1 MPLTVADIDRW
12 NAQAVREVFH
22 AASARAEVTFEAS
35 RQLAAL
41 SIFANSGGK
50 TAEAAAHHNA
60 GIRRDLDAHGNEALA
75 VARAADRAADG
86 IVKVQSELAAL
97 RHAAA
102 AAELTIDALINRVVP
117 IPGLRSTEAQWARTL
132 AKQTELQAELDA
144 IMAEANAVDEEL
156 ASAVNMAD
164 GDAPI
169 PADSGPPVGP
179 EGLTPTQLASDA
191 NEERLREERAR
202 LQAHLERLQAEYDQL
217 SVRAARDY
225 HNGILDGDAVGRLAA
240 LTDELSAAR
249 GRLGELDAVDEALSR
264 APETYLTQLQ
274 IPEDPNQQVLAAVA
288 VGNPD
293 TAANVS
299 VTVPGVGSTTR
310 GALPGMVTEARDLRS
325 EVIRQLNAAG
335 KPASVATI
343 AWMGYHPP
351 PNPLDTGSAGD
362 LWQTMTDGQ
371 AHAGAADLSRYLQQV
386 RANNPSGHLT
396 VLGHSYGSL
405 TASLALQ
412 DLDAQSAHP
421 VNDVVFYGSPGLEL
435 YSPAQLGLDHGHAYV
450 MQAPHDLITNLVA
463 PLAPLHGW
471 GLDPYLTPGFTEL
484 SSQAGFDPGGIWRDG
499 VYAQPLR
506 AKPPL
511 EDAKDQYRAAVTQL
525 ANAITALVPGLTWRT
540 DMDTW
545 TGCGGEYEWTRAK
558 AAYFMIVFSGPIPDD
573 KWLQA
578 VQIVKD
584 GVEQFGATGFGV
596 MKNKP
601 ADHDV
606 YFAGH
611 GDVEF
616 KCSTQKAAV
625 LTAQSDCR
633 ISRTDTPKPSP
644 TP

>member
-1 MPLTVADIDRW
+1 MHSA
-12 NAQAVREVFH
+12 AQVTTQGEGLAVGHLSSDYRMQAAQFGWQG
-22 AASARAEVTFEAS
+22 ASAMALNAKMDDWLDAS
-35 RQLAAL
+35 RAL
-41 SIFANSGGK
+41 LTRIGDHAFGLQ
-50 TAEAAAHHNA
+50 EAA
-60 GIRRDLDAHGNEALA
+60 IRVPPIDIGHGQWHESHPTRTSYDVGGNTHLGE
-75 VARAADRAADG
+75 R
-86 IVKVQSELAAL
+86 L
-97 RHAAA
+97 RP
-102 AAELTIDALINRVVP
+102 LRLRRRM
-117 IPGLRSTEAQWARTL
+117 LRSTEAQWARTL

-499 VYAQPLR
+499 VYAHGDYPRSFLDAAGQPQLR
-506 AKPPL
+506 MSGYNLAAIAAGLPDNTVGPPL
-511 EDAKDQYRAAVTQL
+511 LPPILGGGMPAAPGP
-525 ANAITALVPGLTWRT
+525 ALR
-540 DMDTW
+540 
-545 TGCGGEYEWTRAK
+545 GGR
-558 AAYFMIVFSGPIPDD
+558 
-573 KWLQA
+573 
-578 VQIVKD
+578 
-584 GVEQFGATGFGV
+584 
-596 MKNKP
+596 
-601 ADHDV
+601 
-606 YFAGH
+606 
-611 GDVEF
+611 
-616 KCSTQKAAV
+616 
-625 LTAQSDCR
+625 
-633 ISRTDTPKPSP
+633 
-644 TP
+644 

>member
-144 IMAEANAVDEEL
+144 IMAEAN
-156 ASAVNMAD
+156 
-164 GDAPI
+164 
-169 PADSGPPVGP
+169 
-179 EGLTPTQLASDA
+179 
-191 NEERLREERAR
+191 
-202 LQAHLERLQAEYDQL
+202 
-217 SVRAARDY
+217 
-225 HNGILDGDAVGRLAA
+225 
-240 LTDELSAAR
+240 
-249 GRLGELDAVDEALSR
+249 AVDEALSR

-499 VYAQPLR
+499 VYAHGDYPRSFLDAAGQPQLR
-506 AKPPL
+506 MSGYNLAAIAAGLPDNTVGPPL
-511 EDAKDQYRAAVTQL
+511 LPPILGGGMPAAPGP
-525 ANAITALVPGLTWRT
+525 ALR
-540 DMDTW
+540 
-545 TGCGGEYEWTRAK
+545 GGR
-558 AAYFMIVFSGPIPDD
+558 
-573 KWLQA
+573 
-578 VQIVKD
+578 
-584 GVEQFGATGFGV
+584 
-596 MKNKP
+596 
-601 ADHDV
+601 
-606 YFAGH
+606 
-611 GDVEF
+611 
-616 KCSTQKAAV
+616 
-625 LTAQSDCR
+625 
-633 ISRTDTPKPSP
+633 
-644 TP
+644 

>member
-117 IPGLRSTEAQWARTL
+117 IPGLRSTEAQWAPTL

-499 VYAQPLR
+499 VYAHGDYPRSFLDAAGQPQLR
-506 AKPPL
+506 MSGYNLAAIAAGLPDNTVGPPL
-511 EDAKDQYRAAVTQL
+511 LPPILGGGMPAAPGP
-525 ANAITALVPGLTWRT
+525 ALR
-540 DMDTW
+540 
-545 TGCGGEYEWTRAK
+545 GGR
-558 AAYFMIVFSGPIPDD
+558 
-573 KWLQA
+573 
-578 VQIVKD
+578 
-584 GVEQFGATGFGV
+584 
-596 MKNKP
+596 
-601 ADHDV
+601 
-606 YFAGH
+606 
-611 GDVEF
+611 
-616 KCSTQKAAV
+616 
-625 LTAQSDCR
+625 
-633 ISRTDTPKPSP
+633 
-644 TP
+644 

>member
-1 MPLTVADIDRW
+1 M
-12 NAQAVREVFH
+12 
-22 AASARAEVTFEAS
+22 
-35 RQLAAL
+35 
-41 SIFANSGGK
+41 
-50 TAEAAAHHNA
+50 
-60 GIRRDLDAHGNEALA
+60 
-75 VARAADRAADG
+75 
-86 IVKVQSELAAL
+86 
-97 RHAAA
+97 
-102 AAELTIDALINRVVP
+102 
-117 IPGLRSTEAQWARTL
+117 
-132 AKQTELQAELDA
+132 
-144 IMAEANAVDEEL
+144 
-156 ASAVNMAD
+156 
-164 GDAPI
+164 
-169 PADSGPPVGP
+169 
-179 EGLTPTQLASDA
+179 
-191 NEERLREERAR
+191 
-202 LQAHLERLQAEYDQL
+202 
-217 SVRAARDY
+217 RAARDY

-421 VNDVVFYGSPGLEL
+421 VNDVVFYGSPGLSCTARRSSGSITGTL
-435 YSPAQLGLDHGHAYV
+435 MSCRPPR
-450 MQAPHDLITNLVA
+450 PHHQSGGAVGA
-463 PLAPLHGW
+463 AARMGPGPLS
-471 GLDPYLTPGFTEL
+471 DPGFTEL

-499 VYAQPLR
+499 VYA
-506 AKPPL
+506 
-511 EDAKDQYRAAVTQL
+511 
-525 ANAITALVPGLTWRT
+525 
-540 DMDTW
+540 
-545 TGCGGEYEWTRAK
+545 
-558 AAYFMIVFSGPIPDD
+558 
-573 KWLQA
+573 
-578 VQIVKD
+578 
-584 GVEQFGATGFGV
+584 
-596 MKNKP
+596 
-601 ADHDV
+601 
-606 YFAGH
+606 H
-611 GDVEF
+611 GDYPRSF
-616 KCSTQKAAV
+616 LDAAGQPQLRMSGYNLAAIAAGLPTTRWARRCFRQFWV
-625 LTAQSDCR
+625 AACRQRPAQH
-633 ISRTDTPKPSP
+633 
-644 TP
+644 

>member
-102 AAELTIDALINRVVP
+102 AA
-117 IPGLRSTEAQWARTL
+117 
-132 AKQTELQAELDA
+132 
-144 IMAEANAVDEEL
+144 
-156 ASAVNMAD
+156 
-164 GDAPI
+164 
-169 PADSGPPVGP
+169 
-179 EGLTPTQLASDA
+179 
-191 NEERLREERAR
+191 
-202 LQAHLERLQAEYDQL
+202 
-217 SVRAARDY
+217 
-225 HNGILDGDAVGRLAA
+225 
-240 LTDELSAAR
+240 
-249 GRLGELDAVDEALSR
+249 EALSR

-499 VYAQPLR
+499 VYAHGDYPRSFLDAAGQPQLR
-506 AKPPL
+506 MSGYNLAAIAAGLPDNTVGPPL
-511 EDAKDQYRAAVTQL
+511 LPPILGGGMPAAPGP
-525 ANAITALVPGLTWRT
+525 ALR
-540 DMDTW
+540 
-545 TGCGGEYEWTRAK
+545 GGR
-558 AAYFMIVFSGPIPDD
+558 
-573 KWLQA
+573 
-578 VQIVKD
+578 
-584 GVEQFGATGFGV
+584 
-596 MKNKP
+596 
-601 ADHDV
+601 
-606 YFAGH
+606 
-611 GDVEF
+611 
-616 KCSTQKAAV
+616 
-625 LTAQSDCR
+625 
-633 ISRTDTPKPSP
+633 
-644 TP
+644 

>member
-1 MPLTVADIDRW
+1 M
-12 NAQAVREVFH
+12 
-22 AASARAEVTFEAS
+22 
-35 RQLAAL
+35 
-41 SIFANSGGK
+41 
-50 TAEAAAHHNA
+50 
-60 GIRRDLDAHGNEALA
+60 
-75 VARAADRAADG
+75 
-86 IVKVQSELAAL
+86 
-97 RHAAA
+97 
-102 AAELTIDALINRVVP
+102 
-117 IPGLRSTEAQWARTL
+117 
-132 AKQTELQAELDA
+132 
-144 IMAEANAVDEEL
+144 
-156 ASAVNMAD
+156 
-164 GDAPI
+164 
-169 PADSGPPVGP
+169 
-179 EGLTPTQLASDA
+179 
-191 NEERLREERAR
+191 
-202 LQAHLERLQAEYDQL
+202 
-217 SVRAARDY
+217 
-225 HNGILDGDAVGRLAA
+225 
-240 LTDELSAAR
+240 
-249 GRLGELDAVDEALSR
+249 SR

-499 VYAQPLR
+499 VYAHGDYPRSFLDAAGQPQLR
-506 AKPPL
+506 ISGYNLAAIAAGLPDNTVGPPL
-511 EDAKDQYRAAVTQL
+511 LPPILGGGMPAAPGP
-525 ANAITALVPGLTWRT
+525 ALR
-540 DMDTW
+540 
-545 TGCGGEYEWTRAK
+545 GGR
-558 AAYFMIVFSGPIPDD
+558 
-573 KWLQA
+573 
-578 VQIVKD
+578 
-584 GVEQFGATGFGV
+584 
-596 MKNKP
+596 
-601 ADHDV
+601 
-606 YFAGH
+606 
-611 GDVEF
+611 
-616 KCSTQKAAV
+616 
-625 LTAQSDCR
+625 
-633 ISRTDTPKPSP
+633 
-644 TP
+644 

>member
-1 MPLTVADIDRW
+1 
-12 NAQAVREVFH
+12 
-22 AASARAEVTFEAS
+22 
-35 RQLAAL
+35 
-41 SIFANSGGK
+41 
-50 TAEAAAHHNA
+50 
-60 GIRRDLDAHGNEALA
+60 
-75 VARAADRAADG
+75 
-86 IVKVQSELAAL
+86 
-97 RHAAA
+97 
-102 AAELTIDALINRVVP
+102 
-117 IPGLRSTEAQWARTL
+117 
-132 AKQTELQAELDA
+132 
-144 IMAEANAVDEEL
+144 MAEANAVDEEL

-450 MQAPHDLITNLVA
+450 MQAPTTSSPIWWRRWRRCTDGA
-463 PLAPLHGW
+463 W
-471 GLDPYLTPGFTEL
+471 TP
-484 SSQAGFDPGGIWRDG
+484 I
-499 VYAQPLR
+499 
-506 AKPPL
+506 
-511 EDAKDQYRAAVTQL
+511 
-525 ANAITALVPGLTWRT
+525 
-540 DMDTW
+540 
-545 TGCGGEYEWTRAK
+545 
-558 AAYFMIVFSGPIPDD
+558 
-573 KWLQA
+573 
-578 VQIVKD
+578 
-584 GVEQFGATGFGV
+584 
-596 MKNKP
+596 
-601 ADHDV
+601 
-606 YFAGH
+606 
-611 GDVEF
+611 
-616 KCSTQKAAV
+616 
-625 LTAQSDCR
+625 
-633 ISRTDTPKPSP
+633 
-644 TP
+644 